1 MIKVV
6 CFDLD
11 GTLLPMDQG
20 RFIKGY
26 IEALAAKVASVTP
39 AQPFIKALL
48 EATEAIVMQPEAG
61 RKNEERFWEHFYRR
75 LPLPPGKL
83 EPLVNEFYR
92 QEFDSLQNV
101 TCAAAAAAEAVKT
114 VKKAG
119 RTAVL
124 ATNPLFPRLAVEKRL
139 AWAGVALEEFAHI
152 TTYESEYYC
161 KPDVRYYQDVLARQN
176 VLPEECLMVGNDV
189 EEDLVAG
196 TIGVQTVLV
205 TDCLINAKGLPEKA
219 NHKVTLQQLPALL
232 QDLLR

>member
-39 AQPFIKALL
+39 AQPFINALL
-48 EATEAIVMQPEAG
+48 EATAAMVMQPEAG
-61 RKNEERFWEHFYRR
+61 RKNEERFWRQFYRR
-75 LPLPPGKL
+75 LPLPENVLK
-83 EPLVNEFYR
+83 PLIDEFYR
-92 QEFDSLQNV
+92 QDFDRLQKE
-101 TCAAAAAAEAVKT
+101 TCTAAAAAQAVKA
-114 VKKAG
+114 VKEAG

-124 ATNPLFPRLAVEKRL
+124 ATNPLFPRLAVEKRV
-139 AWAGVALEEFAHI
+139 AWAGIALEEFSHI

-161 KPDVRYYQDVLARQN
+161 KPDVRYYQDVLNRQG

-205 TDCLINAKGLPEKA
+205 TDCLINTKSLPEKA
-219 NHKVTLQQLPALL
+219 DHKVELQQLPALL

>member
-75 LPLPPGKL
+75 LPLPPEQEQL
-83 EPLVNEFYR
+83 QELRVQDSALV
-92 QEFDSLQNV
+92 Q
-101 TCAAAAAAEAVKT
+101 K
-114 VKKAG
+114 
-119 RTAVL
+119 
-124 ATNPLFPRLAVEKRL
+124 
-139 AWAGVALEEFAHI
+139 
-152 TTYESEYYC
+152 
-161 KPDVRYYQDVLARQN
+161 
-176 VLPEECLMVGNDV
+176 
-189 EEDLVAG
+189 
-196 TIGVQTVLV
+196 
-205 TDCLINAKGLPEKA
+205 
-219 NHKVTLQQLPALL
+219 LL
-232 QDLLR
+232 QAPASV

>member
-1 MIKVV
+1 MIKLV

-26 IEALAAKVASVTP
+26 IEALAAKVAPVTP
-39 AQPFIKALL
+39 AQPFINALL
-48 EATEAIVMQPEAG
+48 EATAAMVKQPEAG
-61 RKNEERFWEHFYRR
+61 RKNEERFWRQFYRQ
-75 LPLPPGKL
+75 LPLL
-83 EPLVNEFYR
+83 ENELKPLIDEFYR
-92 QEFDSLQNV
+92 QDFDVLQQV
-101 TCAAAAAAEAVKT
+101 TCANEAAAEAVKT

-139 AWAGVALEEFAHI
+139 AWAGVAFEEFAHI

-232 QDLLR
+232 QDLLQ

>member
-1 MIKVV
+1 M
-6 CFDLD
+6 D

-39 AQPFIKALL
+39 AQPFINALL
-48 EATEAIVMQPEAG
+48 EATAAMVMQPEAG
-61 RKNEERFWEHFYRR
+61 QKNEERFWRHFYRR

-101 TCAAAAAAEAVKT
+101 TCVAAAAAEAVKT

-219 NHKVTLQQLPALL
+219 DHKVELQLLPALL

>member
-39 AQPFIKALL
+39 AQPFINALL
-48 EATEAIVMQPEAG
+48 EATAAMVKQPEAG
-61 RKNEERFWEHFYRR
+61 RKNEERFWRQFYRR
-75 LPLPPGKL
+75 LPLPENVLK
-83 EPLVNEFYR
+83 PLIDEFYR
-92 QEFDSLQNV
+92 QDFDRLQKE
-101 TCAAAAAAEAVKT
+101 TCTAAAAAQAVKA
-114 VKKAG
+114 VKEAG

-124 ATNPLFPRLAVEKRL
+124 ATNPLFPRLAVEKRV
-139 AWAGVALEEFAHI
+139 AWAGIAIEEFSHI

-161 KPDVRYYQDVLARQN
+161 KPDVRYYQDVLNRQG

-205 TDCLINAKGLPEKA
+205 TDCLINTKSLPEKA
-219 NHKVTLQQLPALL
+219 DHKVELQQLPALL

>member
-39 AQPFIKALL
+39 AQPFINALL
-48 EATEAIVMQPEAG
+48 EATAAMVMQPEAG
-61 RKNEERFWEHFYRR
+61 QKNEERFWRHFYRR

-101 TCAAAAAAEAVKT
+101 TCVAAAAAEAVKT

-219 NHKVTLQQLPALL
+219 DHKVELQLLPALL

>member
-1 MIKVV
+1 MIKLV

-39 AQPFIKALL
+39 AQPFVKALL
-48 EATEAIVMQPEAG
+48 GATEALVRQPEAG
-61 RKNEERFWEHFYRR
+61 QKNEERFWRQFYRR
-75 LPLPPGKL
+75 LPLPENVLK
-83 EPLVNEFYR
+83 PLIDEFYR
-92 QEFDSLQNV
+92 QDFDRLQKE
-101 TCAAAAAAEAVKT
+101 TCTAAAAAQAVKA
-114 VKKAG
+114 VKEAG

-124 ATNPLFPRLAVEKRL
+124 ATNPLFPRLAVEKRV
-139 AWAGVALEEFAHI
+139 AWAGIAIEEFSHI

-161 KPDVRYYQDVLARQN
+161 KPDVRYYQDVLNRQG

-205 TDCLINAKGLPEKA
+205 TDCLINTKSLPEKA
-219 NHKVTLQQLPALL
+219 DHKVELQQLPALL